1 MLSTWVSKLV
11 FLEFS
16 DLFFAY
22 FEAFLLDIDLLFGM
36 IWNSDEFPTQKIP
49 ILLVYTA
56 GTWQK
61 SKIQIFSLKI
71 GIFVF
76 FEQRLPSL
84 WYFCWFKAPTM
95 GRFGILRKFPMC

>member
-22 FEAFLLDIDLLFGM
+22 FEAFLLDIDLQFGM

-56 GTWQK
+56 RTWQK

-76 FEQRLPSL
+76 FSAKIAIFMVFLL
-84 WYFCWFKAPTM
+84 V
-95 GRFGILRKFPMC
+95 